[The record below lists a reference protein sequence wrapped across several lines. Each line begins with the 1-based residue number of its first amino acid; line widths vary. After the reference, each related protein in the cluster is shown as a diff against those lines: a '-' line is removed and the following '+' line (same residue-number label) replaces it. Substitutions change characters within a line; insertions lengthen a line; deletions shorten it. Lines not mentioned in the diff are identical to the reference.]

1 MRSKAFHALEQK
13 LSYFNDDIELIDV
26 LRRTAEN
33 GELTDANSAHVLRN
47 VDPARHAHLARR
59 QNTDGSRRLVMN
71 HLRSTVYSSY
81 VKDVYEEVTHY
92 LKTLLEKAS
101 KNGFNSGR
109 LIGEHSFKVDAKTVL
124 GLGSWD
130 KVCELVTS
138 SVFQVLEAEKSTVK
152 LLEKIASK
160 LALNVDRNLITTAIP
175 YLEVRHF
182 LVHAD
187 GKVTAEFAAQHPH
200 IVVDA
205 DGYVILNYVFITSL
219 RDNVKAMMADYDKE
233 VIANSLLKA
242 EDTMP

>member
-26 LRRTAEN
+26 LRRAVNN
-33 GELTDANSAHVLRN
+33 GELTDVNSAHVLRH

-59 QNTDGSRRLVMN
+59 QNADGSRRLVMN
-71 HLRSTVYSSY
+71 HLRATVYSSY

-92 LKTLLEKAS
+92 LKTILAQAS

-124 GLGSWD
+124 ELGSWD
-130 KVCELVTS
+130 KVCDLVTS

-152 LLEKIASK
+152 LLEKMASK
-160 LALNVDRNLITTAIP
+160 LALNVEKSLVTAALP

-187 GKVTAEFAAQHPH
+187 GKIPEEYAAQHPH
-200 IVVDA
+200 ITTD
-205 DGYVILNYVFITSL
+205 DQGYVVLNYAFITSL
-219 RDNVKAMMADYDKE
+219 RDNVRAMMADYDKE
-233 VIANSLLKA
+233 VIATGLLKA